1 MVRNVYARV
10 TFLMTVHPM
19 HVKHVIT
26 HASNAQRIL
35 IPVAQFVIQLSFV
48 TIIVEPVYAWINIM
62 MIILIKLVLHAII
75 LVSHVQIVLLARHAI
90 QLKVDNKIQAN
101 VNVEHFIMMIIQIN
115 NV

>member
-1 MVRNVYARV
+1 
-10 TFLMTVHPM
+10 
-19 HVKHVIT
+19 
-26 HASNAQRIL
+26 
-35 IPVAQFVIQLSFV
+35 
-48 TIIVEPVYAWINIM
+48 

-75 LVSHVQIVLLARHAI
+75 LVRHVQMVLLARHAI